1 MGLMGGLLP
10 TGTLSMELSQRFSR
24 LKPSPTLALDARAK
38 ELGRQGTK
46 VYNFSV
52 GEPDFATPELVV
64 ETAIEGLRAGHTK
77 YGQSGGGVLLRQAI
91 AAKLKRDNNLTFEP
105 DQIVCGMGAKEILF
119 HLALALLNEGDEVIV
134 PAPYWVS
141 YTTHIEAA
149 GAKAVIVP
157 MPKDLSQ
164 PGLTPDILAP
174 FITSRTK
181 AILLNSPNN
190 PAGYVMDRTSIEKL
204 GKFLADQKIWIISD
218 EIYEYLAFDAPHVS
232 MLQICPDLKDRFILV
247 NGMSKGF
254 AMTGFRVGYCAAPI
268 PLAKLVR
275 SLQSHSSTC
284 LPGFIEDAAIA
295 ALNRGSALMADDVQL
310 LKNRRDEAIRL
321 LRNISGLKFVP
332 PQGAFYIYMDVRDC
346 LKDGRFA
353 PDETMAFSEFLLEKH
368 HVAMVPGDA
377 FGTKGFLRMSYAVN
391 NNDLRVGIERLAQAL
406 KECSEA

>member
-1 MGLMGGLLP
+1 MD
-10 TGTLSMELSQRFSR
+10 LSQRFSR

-38 ELGRQGTK
+38 ELSRQGTK

-64 ETAIEGLRAGHTK
+64 ETCIEALRAGHTK
-77 YGQSGGGVLLRQAI
+77 YGQSGGGVALREAI
-91 AAKLKRDNNLTFEP
+91 AAKLKRDNHLTFEP

-119 HLALALLNEGDEVIV
+119 HLALGLLNEGDEVIV

-157 MPKDLSQ
+157 MPADLSQ
-164 PGLTPDILAP
+164 ATVTPEVLAP
-174 FITSRTK
+174 LITPRTK
-181 AILLNSPNN
+181 AIMLNSPSN
-190 PAGYVMDRTSIEKL
+190 PAGYVMSRASLEKL
-204 GKFLADQKIWIISD
+204 GKFLADQKIWVISD
-218 EIYEYLAFDAPHVS
+218 EIYEYLAFDLPHVS
-232 MLQICPDLKDRFILV
+232 LLEVCPALKDRFILV

-254 AMTGFRVGYCAAPI
+254 AMTGFRVGYCAAPL
-268 PLAKLVR
+268 PVAKLIR

-284 LPGFIEDAAIA
+284 LPGFIEKAAIA
-295 ALNRGSALMADDVQL
+295 ALERGSALMAEDVHL
-310 LKNRRDEAIRL
+310 LKNRRDEAVRL
-321 LRNISGLKFVP
+321 LRDIPGMKFVP
-332 PQGAFYIYMDVRDC
+332 PQGAFYIYMDLRSC
-346 LKDGRFA
+346 LAGGRFG
-353 PDETMAFSEFLLEKH
+353 PDATMAFSEFLLEKH
-368 HVAMVPGDA
+368 HVAMVPGEA